1 MTILEVVDSS
11 ALLEMHQTLSKI
23 NLHLLAQIF
32 DRLKK
37 TTPFISS
44 QMSNLCPLF
53 SEAAFS
59 MVYSRRTKYNS
70 NWQSFWKYYWGRLK
84 EPQSLFLY
92 GAFHTKQKHWG
103 VLTELLC
110 PPAVYAYDIGQLY
123 SFGWNSTLDRKF
135 LTYWGVWSVPVNK
148 NKTI

>member
-70 NWQSFWKYYWGRLK
+70 NWQSF
-84 EPQSLFLY
+84 
-92 GAFHTKQKHWG
+92 
-103 VLTELLC
+103 
-110 PPAVYAYDIGQLY
+110 
-123 SFGWNSTLDRKF
+123 
-135 LTYWGVWSVPVNK
+135 
-148 NKTI
+148 

>member
-44 QMSNLCPLF
+44 
-53 SEAAFS
+53 
-59 MVYSRRTKYNS
+59 
-70 NWQSFWKYYWGRLK
+70 
-84 EPQSLFLY
+84 
-92 GAFHTKQKHWG
+92 
-103 VLTELLC
+103 
-110 PPAVYAYDIGQLY
+110 
-123 SFGWNSTLDRKF
+123 
-135 LTYWGVWSVPVNK
+135 
-148 NKTI
+148 